1 MKAARIVIL
10 LLLLGLAFLLG
21 WKAAGRRVQ
30 IIEKSTIDTVTLY
43 VDRNPE
49 PSDVSD
55 PVKEVEDTLPVVPP
69 TKSEPGNRQS

>member
-30 IIEKSTIDTVTLY
+30 IIEKSTIDL
-43 VDRNPE
+43 
-49 PSDVSD
+49 S
-55 PVKEVEDTLPVVPP
+55 LIHI
-69 TKSEPGNRQS
+69 

>member
-43 VDRNPE
+43 VTE
-49 PSDVSD
+49 IPSR
-55 PVKEVEDTLPVVPP
+55 P
-69 TKSEPGNRQS
+69 TCPTR